1 MIYTGQNVKLNDFR
15 LGLKNISITE
25 SIMVKREKK
34 NSITAWHG
42 MQFTCG
48 SEDRYAI
55 RRVSIIQPF

>member
-15 LGLKNISITE
+15 LGLKNISISNIINNGQE
-25 SIMVKREKK
+25 GKK
-34 NSITAWHG
+34 DLPWHS

>member
-15 LGLKNISITE
+15 LGLKNISISNIINNGQE
-25 SIMVKREKK
+25 GKKRF
-34 NSITAWHG
+34 TLAWHA
-42 MQFTCG
+42 FTCG